1 MTTLDAY
8 LARKDAKK
16 LTDLAIEIGISK
28 ARLSQLRNSR
38 DWPPALALKVEE
50 ATGGK
55 LSASKLSRV
64 ILDARKTAA

>member
-16 LTDLAIEIGISK
+16 LTDLAIEMGISK

-55 LSASKLSRV
+55 LSASELSRV
-64 ILDARKTAA
+64 ILDARRTAA